1 MIFYV
6 VIYKVLK
13 TFELIAISRLIH
25 INTNDTEC
33 ADVVRAKWCEI
44 SFTLQG
50 SITEIILKEHQSYYS
65 HVCQYAI
72 TWLLHIPIG
81 VTQMLPKIVLMRN
94 LLPNFCL
101 RKYHGFPK
109 G

>member
-1 MIFYV
+1 MLDNVNSVKQTYFYH
-6 VIYKVLK
+6 ISFFE

-25 INTNDTEC
+25 FNTNVTEY
-33 ADVVRAKWCEI
+33 AVAVRAKWCEI

-72 TWLLHIPIG
+72 TWLLHIPIC
-81 VTQMLPKIVLMRN
+81 VTDAT
-94 LLPNFCL
+94 
-101 RKYHGFPK
+101 
-109 G
+109 